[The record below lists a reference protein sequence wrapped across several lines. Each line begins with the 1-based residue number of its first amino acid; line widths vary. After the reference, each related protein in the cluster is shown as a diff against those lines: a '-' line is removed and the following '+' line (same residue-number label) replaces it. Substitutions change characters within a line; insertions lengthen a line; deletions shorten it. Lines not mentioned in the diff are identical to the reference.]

1 MARTKKQHEVIPT
14 QGDKIAY
21 SWLPAGMEPDEVLAG
36 AGWKPEAGDVR
47 TFEVTGFQKRE
58 GENGEYLIVNGIDHL
73 TGEMF
78 AFAPGGLFSY
88 MVDEKKI
95 VTGDKVAMRYK
106 GKKVLP
112 GTSGF
117 QANDWDIVKVK
128 AKA

>member
-1 MARTKKQHEVIPT
+1 MGRKKAQDPIAT
-14 QGDKIAY
+14 QGDRIAY
-21 SWLPAGMEPDEVLAG
+21 SWLPAGMEPDDVLAG
-36 AGWKPEAGDVR
+36 AGWKPEPGDVR
-47 TFEVTGFQKRE
+47 TFTITGFQKRE
-58 GENGEYLIVNGIDHL
+58 GENGEYLIVNGVDYL

-88 MVDEKKI
+88 LVENAKI
-95 VTGDKVAMRYK
+95 ETGHTVSMRYK

-128 AKA
+128 AAKA